1 MKKAASEI
9 HDDFELPGKQI
20 EDENF
25 TDSVNQQTQGGI
37 GKAGVLVSFAQNPTG
52 MLVGL
57 LSAVPVVGAI
67 VSIMTF
73 ALTLPQTIN
82 AFVDILKDK
91 RIMGVFKRDILN
103 EVNPYLTREQQ
114 QLRRLGEDQ
123 VIFSQNQGFSN
134 AGGILSTNTLSQV
147 RANGISD
154 IGLRDK
160 AMGVY

>member
-1 MKKAASEI
+1 
-9 HDDFELPGKQI
+9 
-20 EDENF
+20 
-25 TDSVNQQTQGGI
+25 
-37 GKAGVLVSFAQNPTG
+37 
-52 MLVGL
+52 
-57 LSAVPVVGAI
+57 
-67 VSIMTF
+67 
-73 ALTLPQTIN
+73 
-82 AFVDILKDK
+82 
-91 RIMGVFKRDILN
+91 MGVFKRDILN